1 MTECIGNQSVQASTL
16 NIVQRDLW
24 TENKW
29 ISTLDEVKYTQAKT
43 SKQHIYQFHPSTAG
57 KVPIQKQL
65 LKYYDALAVWNCLK
79 QKYILSFYPQ

>member
-29 ISTLDEVKYTQAKT
+29 ISTLDEVKYAQAKT
-43 SKQHIYQFHPSTAG
+43 SKQHIYQFHPSTPG
-57 KVPIQKQL
+57 KVQIQKQL
-65 LKYYDALAVWNCLK
+65 LIWCNLH
-79 QKYILSFYPQ
+79 